1 MLFVEGNHPL
11 GLAEQTTPLPFNPF
25 TGKSIQKALVHL
37 LNQVFQVVP
46 EYRNIKD
53 IKWPCRDVK
62 FLKCETSE
70 MFFKTGRGIL
80 YLQVAM
86 YYPIY
91 YINTDEILN
100 QRCCIKRCNL
110 LNVTIATVIFYG

>member
-37 LNQVFQVVP
+37 LKQVFWVVF

-53 IKWPCRDVK
+53 IKWPSRDVR

-70 MFFKTGRGIL
+70 RFFKTRRGIL
-80 YLQVAM
+80 YLQVVM
-86 YYPIY
+86 
-91 YINTDEILN
+91 
-100 QRCCIKRCNL
+100 
-110 LNVTIATVIFYG
+110 

>member
-11 GLAEQTTPLPFNPF
+11 GLAEQTMPLPFNPF

-37 LNQVFQVVP
+37 LNQVFRVVP

-70 MFFKTGRGIL
+70 MFFKTARGIL

-86 YYPIY
+86 
-91 YINTDEILN
+91 
-100 QRCCIKRCNL
+100 
-110 LNVTIATVIFYG
+110 